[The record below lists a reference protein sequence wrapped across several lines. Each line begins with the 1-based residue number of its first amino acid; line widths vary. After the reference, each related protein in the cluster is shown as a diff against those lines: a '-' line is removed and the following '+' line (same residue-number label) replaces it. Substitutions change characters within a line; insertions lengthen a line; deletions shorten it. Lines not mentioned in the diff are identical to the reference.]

1 MVFAITYF
9 ALGVLWQS
17 FKGYPTD
24 WSWKDWASILV
35 LGAVLG
41 LLVLVLIAGGVT
53 GDEGRKVNAKIRYF
67 RYNHPQLQK
76 IFPALSLV
84 FHDLV
89 IIWHRAPFQ
98 IL

>member
-1 MVFAITYF
+1 MNIFFVMVFAITYL
-9 ALGVLWQS
+9 ALGILWQS

-53 GDEGRKVNAKIRYF
+53 VLA
-67 RYNHPQLQK
+67 
-76 IFPALSLV
+76 
-84 FHDLV
+84 
-89 IIWHRAPFQ
+89 
-98 IL
+98 ILRSHEI